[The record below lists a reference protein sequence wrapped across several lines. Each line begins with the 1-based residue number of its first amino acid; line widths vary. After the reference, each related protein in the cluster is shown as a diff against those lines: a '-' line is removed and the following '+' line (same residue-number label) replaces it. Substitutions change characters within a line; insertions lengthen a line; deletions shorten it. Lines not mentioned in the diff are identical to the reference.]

1 MSETWGP
8 LEEEEAEAELSKLK
22 AGSEVGRA
30 GALAPLNLLGNEA
43 LGQDEQGSPLAPML
57 TTPETTPSNEGT
69 GLLSLPWEM
78 VARIASHLPAQCVIT
93 VLPQV
98 CRALGG
104 VGEDSTA
111 WQLRARRLIGPRASF
126 PLGPRDGFDWPTACL
141 EMEQL
146 ISCWVG
152 LGEQAAGAER
162 EGEGQ
167 EDPEGN
173 GDGQAEREVGLQRPR
188 KEAGGREP
196 RAEEGSSGGEEM
208 AVDGEMPVDGGG
220 QQPEQEGGVADGEE
234 AQQGARVERQNVA
247 TAGEQGEER
256 DRRERLG
263 PGEGRG
269 EEGVVEGGG
278 AEAEGE
284 RPEQRVGYHAYP
296 PGSSTALERF
306 SLPSGHIAEVNTV
319 LLVGG
324 AGAMCASGSRDRNV
338 NLWDLREGTRGTLLR
353 TLGGQGLFSTH
364 RGWVWCLAARGPL
377 LCSGS
382 FDSTVRLWDLE
393 AGGADRGLIQG
404 RAAVLC
410 LSCQRDAL
418 LAGSYDKKV
427 SIYDTRAADPLVK
440 SLRLH
445 GNAVLCLAA
454 DEQYILSGSK
464 DRTLAVFDRRA
475 GKPLQK
481 LLLSSYL
488 LSMSYSGKEVWAG
501 DNRGLIHTF
510 SLRDGLFQPISQFDV
525 GHRSLVTGVHSSD
538 GTLYTCSSDRTIKV
552 HLPCAPP
559 RTLCSLR
566 HQAGVNGLS
575 VEAGVLAVASGD
587 MCVEVWRPQRQFS
600 PPSGTPG

>member
-8 LEEEEAEAELSKLK
+8 QEEEEAEAELSELK
-22 AGSEVGRA
+22 PGNEVGRA
-30 GALAPLNLLGNEA
+30 RRHTPLNLPCSEA
-43 LGQDEQGSPLAPML
+43 RGQDRQGLPLAPA
-57 TTPETTPSNEGT
+57 EASPSPCNEDT

-98 CRALGG
+98 CRALEG

-111 WQLRARRLIGPRASF
+111 WQLRARRLIGPGASF
-126 PLGPRDGFDWPTACL
+126 PLGPRDNFDWPTACL

-146 ISCWVG
+146 IGCWAEQ
-152 LGEQAAGAER
+152 GEQAEQTAGAER
-162 EGEGQ
+162 EEG
-167 EDPEGN
+167 
-173 GDGQAEREVGLQRPR
+173 
-188 KEAGGREP
+188 
-196 RAEEGSSGGEEM
+196 
-208 AVDGEMPVDGGG
+208 
-220 QQPEQEGGVADGEE
+220 
-234 AQQGARVERQNVA
+234 
-247 TAGEQGEER
+247 
-256 DRRERLG
+256 
-263 PGEGRG
+263 
-269 EEGVVEGGG
+269 
-278 AEAEGE
+278 EGE
-284 RPEQRVGYHAYP
+284 RDVEPRGEGLE
-296 PGSSTALERF
+296 ALQHF

-324 AGAMCASGSRDRNV
+324 EGSLCASGSRDRNV
-338 NLWDLREGTRGTLLR
+338 NLWDLREGPKGTLLH

-364 RGWVWCLAARGPL
+364 RGWVWCLAARGAL

-382 FDSTVRLWDLE
+382 FDSTVRLWDLA
-393 AGGADRGLIQG
+393 AGGAERGLIQG

-410 LSCQRDAL
+410 LSCQSDVL

-427 SIYDTRAADPLVK
+427 SIYDTRAAEPLVK

-475 GKPLQK
+475 GKTLQK
-481 LLLSSYL
+481 LPQLSSYL

-501 DNRGLIHTF
+501 DNRGLLHTF
-510 SLRDGLFQPISQFDV
+510 SLQDGLFQPVAQFDV
-525 GHRSLVTGVHSSD
+525 GHRSLVTGVHSSP

-552 HLPCAPP
+552 HFPCAPP
-559 RTLCSLR
+559 RTLCTLR

-587 MCVEVWRPQRQFS
+587 MCVEVWRPQR
-600 PPSGTPG
+600 